1 MRNSDVQFKIRKCEN
16 MQISALMDN
25 RVSFHS
31 VARLKRCKEN
41 LAKMLKPIDI
51 PRTSFIKLLLY

>member
-41 LAKMLKPIDI
+41 LAKILKPIII
-51 PRTSFIKLLLY
+51 PKVNLLRILFY